1 MKKALNALN
10 VKSNNNL
17 SMVITE
23 ANDAYKGGLVEDRTM
38 YIPADQL
45 ESDDWAG
52 TLVHEF
58 THFEEGSRE
67 YAIMADFLQSDE
79 ILVDDDKGGKVKLS
93 EKARATVLAKGYGFT
108 VEQLDAVL
116 AKANT
121 DAKLTAEE
129 SEIYE
134 VYATELTAHET
145 EIVLGNEAFIDRI
158 IAEDGSAAEKLV
170 SRILKLDKGL
180 SSMKDKQVRAQAKLI
195 KQAEKLYL
203 KAAEKAGNKRI
214 VKMILAQRPELEEAL
229 TGTNEE
235 KMHVSEKRYIGLEEF
250 TDRDNKLWRNVA
262 YEDNETKAQITKE
275 LHSKMVE
282 EGLIVKVS
290 DEISEKVSE
299 SYPNL
304 QSMKKKERLPIL
316 KKAIEQL
323 KQNLRDFLNGF
334 KGKNFEFEING
345 EILEAKLY
353 NVGINEVLEKITQE
367 KAQMLYVTE
376 EIFKSAK
383 YLYSTPDYDGDPN
396 VYRWNYF
403 YTPVQIGEDVVGV
416 RIAIRDMATP
426 KESQIYNW
434 GIKKD
439 TSLEGI
445 GRGTND
451 RISYGISSDVSNNS
465 ISHSA
470 EKSTENAKKVS
481 DDDKKVSFNL
491 KAKKDDLGDFFA
503 DDNDGGPVYK
513 VSGGK
518 VRKVIA
524 DNTRMKVYTRAE
536 SEQIVNQIV
545 SENLS
550 FGELYGSLQGKS
562 RREIGK

>member
-1 MKKALNALN
+1 M
-10 VKSNNNL
+10 
-17 SMVITE
+17 
-23 ANDAYKGGLVEDRTM
+23 
-38 YIPADQL
+38 
-45 ESDDWAG
+45 ESDLWNNTNRSHDFVEL
-52 TLVHEF
+52 LVNLE
-58 THFEEGSRE
+58 
-67 YAIMADFLQSDE
+67 ADRGIKIDG
-79 ILVDDDKGGKVKLS
+79 IDTARLS
-93 EKARATVLAKGYGFT
+93 EAGFT
-108 VEQLDAVL
+108 VEGATVNGVKTKNGEVLINLQSAKSLNSVLGHEITHVLEGTEAYKVLKDAVVKYAESKGEYDKRL
-116 AKANT
+116 TDITKLYKKAEGADV
-121 DAKLTAEE
+121 DA
-129 SEIYE
+129 
-134 VYATELTAHET
+134 ELTADLVGDYLFTDEGFIKSLTEHKNLFQRIFDEIKYFCSIAVKGSNEET
-145 EIVLGNEAFIDRI
+145 KLLKIKRAF
-158 IAEDGSAAEKLV
+158 
-170 SRILKLDKGL
+170 
-180 SSMKDKQVRAQAKLI
+180 
-195 KQAEKLYL
+195 
-203 KAAEKAGNKRI
+203 EKA
-214 VKMILAQRPELEEAL
+214 LASV
-229 TGTNEE
+229 NEE
-235 KMHVSEKRYIGLEEF
+235 NVQVGEKRYIGLEEF
-250 TDRDNKLWRNVA
+250 TDRENKIWRNVA

-383 YLYSTPDYDGDPN
+383 YLYSTPDYAGDPN

-403 YTPVQIGEDVVGV
+403 YTPVQIGEDIVGV

-465 ISHSA
+465 ISQPA
-470 EKSTENAKKVS
+470 EKSTENLKNVENGEDYSLSGAADGDLAPMGRYDVRGDDVAYVGDDLAPLKPEYSSGGAQYSLSEGAVL
-481 DDDKKVSFNL
+481 DDDLPLSEKYKEERERSSLAPL
-491 KAKKDDLGDFFA
+491 KSTAFL
-503 DDNDGGPVYK
+503 P
-513 VSGGK
+513 
-518 VRKVIA
+518 
-524 DNTRMKVYTRAE
+524 
-536 SEQIVNQIV
+536 
-545 SENLS
+545 
-550 FGELYGSLQGKS
+550 LY
-562 RREIGK
+562 